1 MAVQKKQ
8 RDEKGLFAEGKH
20 HSKNAPLST
29 DKGAFFVGGGWW
41 IRTTEV
47 SDNRFTVCPLWPL
60 GKSPKN
66 QTEPKFGLGAGDRS
80 RTNNLLITNQLLCH

>member
-1 MAVQKKQ
+1 MKK
-8 RDEKGLFAEGKH
+8 RIYEKTHTCNINVREKALAKA
-20 HSKNAPLST
+20 S
-29 DKGAFFVGGGWW
+29 AFSGGGWW

-66 QTEPKFGLGAGDRS
+66 ASAIAEAVELVIGVEP
-80 RTNNLLITNQLLCH
+80 TTC